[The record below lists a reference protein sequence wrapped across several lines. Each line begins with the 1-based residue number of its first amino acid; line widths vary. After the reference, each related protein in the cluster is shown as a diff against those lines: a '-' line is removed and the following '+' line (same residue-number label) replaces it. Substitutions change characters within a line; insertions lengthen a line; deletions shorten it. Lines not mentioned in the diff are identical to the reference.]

1 MRQVEER
8 DLKIP
13 GPQPDTAPAGDILIV
28 DDMPDNLNILFEV
41 LTAQGHQVRLATSGA
56 QALAAVQHQ
65 LPGLI
70 LLDIMMPGMGGYEV
84 CRQLKANAQTKN
96 IPVIFVS
103 ALSETENKTE
113 AFTVGGVDYITKPFQ
128 VSEVLSRVETHLA
141 LHNLQQSLEQE
152 VAAKQAL
159 ISELDALNAQLQ
171 RKVAQQ
177 EQAEKTLRTYMA
189 RLQIL
194 HDIDQAILAAQ
205 SPENIALATVGRI
218 RQLIPCQRAMIV
230 AVTGPGQVRQLAS
243 EASTGA
249 MSQVDMDARQQMFDE
264 KVLRQGHV
272 WGIADL
278 DALAVRS
285 PIQQALY
292 DEGVRAFVV
301 IPLFVSGELVG
312 ILDLEAHHPQAF
324 TAEHISIAIEIAALM
339 TVAIRQVRLYELA
352 QQEIAEREQ
361 AQAALR
367 QQAIELEARN
377 AELDAFAH
385 TVAHDLK
392 TPLTSLIGYS
402 SLLEKRYD
410 KMTPAKLTKSL
421 GVITQSGR
429 KMTSIIN
436 ELLLLASIRQFEDVE
451 TGPLDMS
458 AVVKE
463 AQRRFADQ
471 WDERQ
476 AEMIAPA
483 EWPTAIG
490 YAPWVEEVW
499 ANYISNALKY
509 GGTPPR
515 IELGATVLR
524 RGGAARFWVRDNG
537 AGLSPEEQARLF
549 SQFTRLDQTRA
560 QGHGLGLSIVKRIVE
575 KLGGQVGVESEAGQG
590 STFYF
595 DLPLSPPS
603 TAENAGSQSQ

>member
-1 MRQVEER
+1 
-8 DLKIP
+8 
-13 GPQPDTAPAGDILIV
+13 
-28 DDMPDNLNILFEV
+28 
-41 LTAQGHQVRLATSGA
+41 
-56 QALAAVQHQ
+56 
-65 LPGLI
+65 
-70 LLDIMMPGMGGYEV
+70 
-84 CRQLKANAQTKN
+84 
-96 IPVIFVS
+96 
-103 ALSETENKTE
+103 
-113 AFTVGGVDYITKPFQ
+113 
-128 VSEVLSRVETHLA
+128 
-141 LHNLQQSLEQE
+141 
-152 VAAKQAL
+152 
-159 ISELDALNAQLQ
+159 
-171 RKVAQQ
+171 
-177 EQAEKTLRTYMA
+177 
-189 RLQIL
+189 
-194 HDIDQAILAAQ
+194 
-205 SPENIALATVGRI
+205 
-218 RQLIPCQRAMIV
+218 
-230 AVTGPGQVRQLAS
+230 
-243 EASTGA
+243 
-249 MSQVDMDARQQMFDE
+249 
-264 KVLRQGHV
+264 
-272 WGIADL
+272 
-278 DALAVRS
+278 
-285 PIQQALY
+285 
-292 DEGVRAFVV
+292 
-301 IPLFVSGELVG
+301 VSGELVG

-458 AVVKE
+458 AVVRE